1 MALKIKAKEQYQ
13 NIGKYMGTYRYVM
26 APELYI
32 ALSQSKV
39 IQEAALR
46 SGINKGVMQACWD
59 AAGEVIKAWA
69 TEGHAVALPGLG
81 TMRFGLRAKS
91 VASVNDVKTAL
102 ISSRRIIFTPAS
114 DLKEELSKT
123 SIQITCFDRNGVEVK
138 RVISGDEGKVE
149 DPDTDGTDPDSNGAE
164 GTEGNSGTDPDSNG
178 AEGTEGNGGITDPD
192 NGGDNA
198 GNGGTTDPDNGG
210 DNAGNGGTQTPETP
224 SGEAY
229 TIQAGV
235 GSDGGGSVTIKK
247 NDTVVEGGSVQA
259 SASDTVVI
267 EAVPENDNFQFMSWS
282 DGNSQNPR
290 TIQPSADMNVTANFL
305 DLSKI

>member
-1 MALKIKAKEQYQ
+1 MALKVKAKEQLIK
-13 NIGKYMGTYRYVM
+13 IGKYADSYRYVM

-46 SGINKGVMQACWD
+46 SGVSRGVMQACWD

-91 VASVNDVKTAL
+91 VADVNDVKASL
-102 ISSRRIIFTPAS
+102 ISSRRIIFTPTS
-114 DLKEELSKT
+114 GLKEELAKT
-123 SIQITCFDRNGVEVK
+123 SVQITCFDRNGVEVK
-138 RVISGDEGKVE
+138 RVTSSDEGKVE
-149 DPDTDGTDPDSNGAE
+149 DPEDGTDPE
-164 GTEGNSGTDPDSNG
+164 
-178 AEGTEGNGGITDPD
+178 
-192 NGGDNA
+192 
-198 GNGGTTDPDNGG
+198 GGTTDPDNGG
-210 DNAGNGGTQTPETP
+210 NGGDNGGTQTPETP

-235 GSDGGGSVTIKK
+235 GADGGGSVSIKK
-247 NDTVVEGGSVQA
+247 NGAAVEGGSVEA
-259 SASDTVVI
+259 TGSDTVVI
-267 EAVPENDNFQFMSWS
+267 EAVPENENFQFMSWS